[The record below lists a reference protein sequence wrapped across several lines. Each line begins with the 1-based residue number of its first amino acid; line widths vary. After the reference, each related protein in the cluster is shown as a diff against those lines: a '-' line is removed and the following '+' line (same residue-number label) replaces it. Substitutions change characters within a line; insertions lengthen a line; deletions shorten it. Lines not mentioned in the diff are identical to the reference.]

1 MSARDAILAAVRRN
15 QTVGAATAPAPTP
28 PPDLSAFGREGG
40 VGDELPAR
48 FAAAVE
54 AAGGAVV
61 ETDGAGVEG
70 AVRAAYPEAERVAS
84 ATDRVPGTAPL
95 DGDPAALAD
104 LDLFVCGAVLG
115 VAENGA
121 VWLPESAIGP
131 RVAPFLAPHV
141 AVVVERSTLVA
152 TMHDAY
158 ARLGRGGPQTGG
170 ADGFGVFVAGP
181 SKTADIEQSLVI
193 GAHGPV
199 SLTVVLVG

>member
-28 PPDLSAFGREGG
+28 PPDLSALATAASRLGGG
-40 VGDELPAR
+40 VEDLLAR
-48 FAAAVE
+48 FTAAVE

-61 ETDGAGVEG
+61 EAERGGVEA

-84 ATDRVPGTAPL
+84 RADSVPGTAPL
-95 DGDPAALAD
+95 DGAPHALAD
-104 LDLFVCGAVLG
+104 LDLFVCASACG

-121 VWLPESAIGP
+121 VWLPESAVGS
-131 RVAPFLAPHV
+131 RVAPFLASHV
-141 AVVVERSTLVA
+141 AVVVARSALVP

-158 ARLGRGGPQTGG
+158 ARIEGG
-170 ADGFGVFVAGP
+170 AEGFGVFVAGP
-181 SKTADIEQSLVI
+181 SKTADIEQSLVV